1 MELAAL
7 PSSVS
12 ALLIAAL
19 GGVCWWSFVRLFRGI
34 ERELKEIKAEF
45 RTFQER
51 HPTREEMEAKLQGV
65 HHRVDDLRFAVN
77 RRWTDP
83 GHEE

>member
-7 PSSVS
+7 PPSVS
-12 ALLIAAL
+12 ALIIASL
-19 GGVCWWSFVRLFRGI
+19 GCVCWWSFVRLFRGI

-45 RTFQER
+45 RGFQER

-65 HHRVDDLRFAVN
+65 HHRVDDLRFAMN
-77 RRWTDP
+77 RRWNDL